1 MRRVLRDFAS
11 AACLGFLPMIA
22 VASMQPSKAVAMPVG
37 AHVMLMH
44 AGTAG
49 VHRVDTKGDPIAGRR
64 LFLENN
70 CYICHGGRGGGG
82 MCPSLRDDRPDV
94 GDVTKALENG
104 TPSGMPSFAQLLTVP
119 DMEDLAAYID
129 SLRSNNEP
137 TFTHWW
143 EAVPSH

>member
-1 MRRVLRDFAS
+1 MRPVLRDFAS
-11 AACLGFLPMIA
+11 AAWLTFLPMIA

-37 AHVMLMH
+37 AHTQLMH
-44 AGTAG
+44 AGTVD
-49 VHRVDTKGDPIAGRR
+49 VHRVDSTGDPIAGRR

-82 MCPSLRDDRPDV
+82 MCPSLRDDRPNV
-94 GDVTKALENG
+94 SVVTTTLENG
-104 TPSGMPSFAQLLTVP
+104 TPSGMPSFAQLLTIP